1 MSGSLDYIKI
11 AASTGKPQQP
21 KPEGK
26 PEVPRP
32 AKESEEEKID
42 ASNKIKRA

>member
-21 KPEGK
+21 RPVSK
-26 PEVPRP
+26 PEVSKPTP
-32 AKESEEEKID
+32 ESVKVDE
-42 ASNKIKRA
+42 SNKIKRA

>member
-21 KPEGK
+21 KPVSK
-26 PEVPRP
+26 PEVPKLAP
-32 AKESEEEKID
+32 ESEKVDE
-42 ASNKIKRA
+42 SNKIKRA